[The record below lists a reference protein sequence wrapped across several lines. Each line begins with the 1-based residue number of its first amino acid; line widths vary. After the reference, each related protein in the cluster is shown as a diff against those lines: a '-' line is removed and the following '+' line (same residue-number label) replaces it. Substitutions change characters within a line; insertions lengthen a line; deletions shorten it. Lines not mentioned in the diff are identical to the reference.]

1 MARGENSVGALR
13 FIKKLVDRGVA
24 ATVLGNH
31 DLTLLAGA
39 RGLKKIKAQDNTRDV
54 IDAID
59 SDNLI
64 DWLRKQPLCLFP
76 NENTILT
83 HAGIPHIWD
92 AQQTEALAK
101 EVEAVDW
108 A

>member
-1 MARGENSVGALR
+1 MALQT
-13 FIKKLVDRGVA
+13 
-24 ATVLGNH
+24 TVLGNH

-59 SDNLI
+59 SDDLI

-92 AQQTEALAK
+92 AERTRSLWQKKFEGGH
-101 EVEAVDW
+101 W